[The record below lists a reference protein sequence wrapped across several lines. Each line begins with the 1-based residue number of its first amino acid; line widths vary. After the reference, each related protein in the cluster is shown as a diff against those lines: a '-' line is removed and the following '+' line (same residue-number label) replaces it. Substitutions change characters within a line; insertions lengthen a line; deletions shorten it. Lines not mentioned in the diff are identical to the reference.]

1 MNELNAV
8 FGVLLITAVAFAGY
22 LAVNDSLAGAAIA
35 PYQSCCCTILAG
47 HQWED
52 RAVVRSQ
59 IQTYANNCADAC
71 VRYRDYGNT
80 VFPQKGL
87 CADNP

>member
-1 MNELNAV
+1 MNEVHAV
-8 FGVLLITAVAFAGY
+8 FGILLITAVAFAGY
-22 LAVNDSLAGAAIA
+22 LAVSDSLAGAAVA

-47 HQWED
+47 EQWED

-59 IQTYANNCADAC
+59 IQTYANNCQDAC
-71 VRYRDYGNT
+71 LRYRDDGK

-87 CADNP
+87 CSDNP